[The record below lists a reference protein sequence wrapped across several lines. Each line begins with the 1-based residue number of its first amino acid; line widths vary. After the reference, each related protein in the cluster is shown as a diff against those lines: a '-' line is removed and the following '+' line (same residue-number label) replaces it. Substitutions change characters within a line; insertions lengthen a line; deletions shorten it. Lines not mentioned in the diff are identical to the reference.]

1 MNCPNLMAIVPGEED
16 ETGVLVET
24 LGNDEELDWP
34 LILQLM
40 C

>member
-16 ETGVLVET
+16 ETGALVET
-24 LGNDEELDWP
+24 LGNDEMDWS